1 MNADSIFQIIV
12 TAIVQGITEF
22 LPISSSGHLLI
33 ARKILSFQ
41 TDQANSFFEVFL
53 HGGTLLSILI
63 FWRNDIA
70 GYYQEFKTGKI
81 DFLFYVLIGS
91 IPAALIGLFFKSD
104 IDLYFFNLQNLNY
117 LVINYFILSLILLST
132 RFIKKSKY
140 NELYLSIVIVIGIS
154 QAFAILPGISRSGIT
169 ITAGLLLGLN
179 SRLATKYSFL
189 LALPILF
196 FSFFESL
203 VENFHIF
210 YNQNLLFPLFV
221 GFTTS
226 FIFGYIAI
234 TLLVNMVAK
243 KQLWYFSIYCISMV
257 LVLGYYYGF

>member
-1 MNADSIFQIIV
+1 MNFIELFILGLI
-12 TAIVQGITEF
+12 QGITEF

-41 TDQANSFFEVFL
+41 TDQSNSFFEVFL
-53 HGGTLLSILI
+53 HGGTLLSII
-63 FWRNDIA
+63 VFWRNDLFK
-70 GYYQEFKTGKI
+70 YFQEFKSGKV
-81 DFLFYVLIGS
+81 DFLFYVIIGS
-91 IPAALIGLFFKSD
+91 IPAALIGLFFKPY

-132 RFIKKSKY
+132 RFIKTSKY

-154 QAFAILPGISRSGIT
+154 QALAILPGISRSGIT
-169 ITAGLLLGLN
+169 ITTALLLGLN
-179 SRLATKYSFL
+179 SRLATKYSFI

-203 VENFHIF
+203 ISNFNLF
-210 YNQNLLFPLFV
+210 YTENLLLPLFV

-234 TLLVNMVAK
+234 TLLVDMIEK
-243 KQLWYFSIYCISMV
+243 KRLWYFSIYCISMA